1 MTVQDLETLYDY
13 GYWADRRLFE
23 VISRIPPEQ
32 FTKSVGGAYGSIRN
46 TLVHIMSAEWGW
58 LERCGG
64 PKRGPKLNAD
74 DYPTVE
80 SVRETWSKI
89 ENYTRKFL
97 SELNDED
104 IDRKA
109 EYLNDKGEKR
119 AMPLGELMQHAA
131 NHGTHHRGQVAM
143 ILRLLDHTP
152 GNFDILFY
160 YAEKHGVPAF

>member
-1 MTVQDLETLYDY
+1 MTVKDLETLYDY
-13 GYWADRRLFE
+13 GYWADRKLFE

-32 FTKSVGGAYGSIRN
+32 FTQSVGGALGSIRN
-46 TLVHIMSAEWGW
+46 TFVHIMSAEWGW

-64 PKRGPKLNAD
+64 PKRGPKLNAN

-80 SVRETWSKI
+80 SVRETWDKI
-89 ENYTRKFL
+89 EQYTRKFL
-97 SELNDED
+97 SELTDDD
-104 IDRKA
+104 IGRNA

>member
-1 MTVQDLETLYDY
+1 MTVKDLQTLYDY
-13 GYWADRRLFE
+13 GYWADRKLFE

-32 FTKSVGGAYGSIRN
+32 FTQSVGGSFGSIRN

-64 PKRGPKLNAD
+64 AKRGPKLNAA
-74 DYPTVE
+74 DYP
-80 SVRETWSKI
+80 SVASVTETWNKI
-89 ENYTRKFL
+89 EKHVGEFL
-97 SELNDED
+97 STLKDED
-104 IDRKA
+104 VVRTA

-119 AMPLGELMQHAA
+119 GMPLGELMQHAA

-143 ILRLLDHTP
+143 ILRMLGHTP
-152 GNFDILFY
+152 GNIDILFY

>member
-1 MTVQDLETLYDY
+1 MTVKDLETLYDY
-13 GYWADRRLFE
+13 GYWADRKLFE

-32 FTKSVGGAYGSIRN
+32 FTQSAGGAFGSIRN

-64 PKRGPKLNAD
+64 PKRGPKLNAN

-80 SVRETWSKI
+80 SVRETWNKI
-89 ENYTRKFL
+89 EQYTRKFL
-97 SELNDED
+97 SELTDGD
-104 IDRKA
+104 IGRNA

>member
-1 MTVQDLETLYDY
+1 MTVKDLETLYDY
-13 GYWADRRLFE
+13 GYWADRKLFE

-32 FTKSVGGAYGSIRN
+32 FTQSVGGALGSIRN

-64 PKRGPKLNAD
+64 PKRGPKLNAN

-80 SVRETWSKI
+80 SVRETWDKI
-89 ENYTRKFL
+89 EQYTRKFL
-97 SELNDED
+97 SELTDDD
-104 IDRKA
+104 IGRNA

>member
-1 MTVQDLETLYDY
+1 MTVKDLETLYDY
-13 GYWADRRLFE
+13 GYWADRKLFE

-32 FTKSVGGAYGSIRN
+32 FTQSVGGAFGSIRN

-64 PKRGPKLNAD
+64 PKRGPKLNAN

-80 SVRETWSKI
+80 SVRETWNKI
-89 ENYTRKFL
+89 EQYTRTFL
-97 SELNDED
+97 SELNDDD
-104 IDRKA
+104 IGRNA

>member
-1 MTVQDLETLYDY
+1 MTVKDLETLFDY
-13 GYWADRRLFE
+13 GYWADRKLFE
-23 VISRIPPEQ
+23 AVSGIPPEQ
-32 FTKSVGGAYGSIRN
+32 FTQSVGGAFGSIRN

-64 PKRGPKLNAD
+64 PERGPKLNAN

-80 SVRETWSKI
+80 SVRETWNKI
-89 ENYTRKFL
+89 EKYTRKFL
-97 SELNDED
+97 SELNDDD
-104 IDRKA
+104 IGRNA

-160 YAEKHGVPAF
+160 YAEKRGVPAF

>member
-1 MTVQDLETLYDY
+1 MTVKDLETLYDY
-13 GYWADRRLFE
+13 GYWADRKLFE

-32 FTKSVGGAYGSIRN
+32 FTQSVGGALGSIRN

-64 PKRGPKLNAD
+64 PKRGPKLNAN

-89 ENYTRKFL
+89 EQYTRKFL
-97 SELNDED
+97 SKLNDDD
-104 IDRKA
+104 IARNA

-160 YAEKHGVPAF
+160 YAEEHGVPAF

>member
-1 MTVQDLETLYDY
+1 MTVKDLETLYDY
-13 GYWADRRLFE
+13 GYWADRKLFD
-23 VISRIPPEQ
+23 VISHIPPEQ
-32 FTKSVGGAYGSIRN
+32 FTQSVGGALGSIRN
-46 TLVHIMSAEWGW
+46 TFVHIMSAEWGW

-64 PKRGPKLNAD
+64 PKRGPKLNAN

-80 SVRETWSKI
+80 SVRETWNKI
-89 ENYTRKFL
+89 EQHTRKFL
-97 SELNDED
+97 SELNDDD
-104 IDRKA
+104 IGRNA